1 VAGAA
6 AVEATVEVRDI
17 AAARG
22 TPTARPGFS
31 IDIGRL
37 ARWWTSRASRASG
50 SRWLWSASRVAA
62 VSAVTI
68 LSADRG

>member
-37 ARWWTSRASRASG
+37 ARWLDEQG
-50 SRWLWSASRVAA
+50 VAGIGESLA
-62 VSAVTI
+62 DSLLVT
-68 LSADRG
+68 LLPSSN